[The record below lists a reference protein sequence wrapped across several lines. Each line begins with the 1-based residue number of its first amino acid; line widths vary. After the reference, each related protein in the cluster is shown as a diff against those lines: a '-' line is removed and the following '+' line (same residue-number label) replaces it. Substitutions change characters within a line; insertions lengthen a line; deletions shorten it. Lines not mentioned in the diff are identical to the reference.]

1 MTGGLKFSCDFIHFI
16 LFFDVIRFMKNR
28 WFLLAV
34 FGLTLLSCGNDNA
47 YNNPI
52 PVIKDTL
59 KEPLMNVNKKISE
72 SEKRDIDAFVKRKG
86 WPMIETGTGLM
97 YSVYHEGDG
106 PKIESGDMVVVE
118 FEISLLNGKLCY
130 SSEETGAEE
139 FVVDHDHVE
148 SGLHEA
154 MKYLKVG
161 DKAKIIIP
169 SHLAFGLAGDMDQI
183 PPLSPIVYDLEVLEK
198 ISKKK

>member
-1 MTGGLKFSCDFIHFI
+1 MALS
-16 LFFDVIRFMKNR
+16 
-28 WFLLAV
+28 
-34 FGLTLLSCGNDNA
+34 GLTLFSCGNDNV
-47 YNNPI
+47 YNTPI
-52 PVIKDTL
+52 PAIKDTL
-59 KEPLMNVNKKISE
+59 KEPLMKVNKKISE

-86 WPMIETGTGLM
+86 WPMTETGTGLM
-97 YSVYHEGDG
+97 YSVYRQGNG
-106 PKIESGDMVVVE
+106 PKIESGDLVVVE

-130 SSEETGAEE
+130 SSEETGPGE

-198 ISKKK
+198 IPKKK